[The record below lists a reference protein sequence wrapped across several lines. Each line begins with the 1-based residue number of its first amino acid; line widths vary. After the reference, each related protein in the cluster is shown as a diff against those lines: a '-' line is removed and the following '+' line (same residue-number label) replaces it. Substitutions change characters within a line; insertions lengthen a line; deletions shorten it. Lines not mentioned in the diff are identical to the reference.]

1 MRREAGSRSNAL
13 RTTVH
18 AIAGMAVVVGLIGAA
33 SLLRAQSP
41 TPALRPEFEVATI
54 KPNKSG
60 TIQTSLDLQP
70 GGRFIATNVAVL
82 MLVNFAYG
90 EDGPLGPNRLVI
102 SEAWPGGRAVVISE
116 RYDIQAKA
124 AGDLAREQLPHAVR
138 RLLAERFKLAV
149 HHETRTLPGY
159 DLVMAAADRRPGP
172 RLRRADVDCSKLGPD
187 GNSSCGFRSFPGKAS
202 GRVTMKDFA
211 RRVLAN
217 ALEDR
222 RPVQDATALEGTFEF
237 ELDWVPDGAAPV
249 RPPDA
254 PPAPPIDPNGASL
267 FTALREQL
275 GLKLEPRK
283 EQIDVVVIDHAEHP
297 TPD

>member
-1 MRREAGSRSNAL
+1 MRREAGSDSNAP
-13 RTTVH
+13 RKAIH
-18 AIAGMAVVVGLIGAA
+18 AVAAMVVVVVLVGAA

-41 TPALRPEFEVATI
+41 APTPPPEFEVASI
-54 KPNKSG
+54 KRNNSG
-60 TIQTSLDLQP
+60 SIQTSLDLQP
-70 GGRFIATNVAVL
+70 GGRFIATNVAVM

-102 SEAWPGGRAVVISE
+102 SESWPGGRAVVMSE

-124 AGDLAREQLPHAVR
+124 AGDLAREELPHAVQ
-138 RLLAERFKLAV
+138 RLLAERFKLVV

-222 RPVQDATALEGTFEF
+222 RPVVDATALEGTFEF
-237 ELDWVPDGAAPV
+237 ELDWVPDGAAPN

-283 EQIDVVVIDHAEHP
+283 EQIDVVVIDHAERP